1 MTGTSSR
8 TARVP
13 PARRDLKEA
22 VGKTPAQV
30 TQTVCE
36 AFIRGRGSVGAQSPM
51 SSGTGGRICGGRG
64 AKVTRLTLG
73 DLHSRRSMMANLIE
87 RCGDDVQKSAE
98 GIRGRSSDQRPE
110 QTNPGPM
117 LRSR

>member
-22 VGKTPAQV
+22 AGKTPAQV